1 MKKYIL
7 IPLIL
12 FLGSISLLNSQT
24 IDSEKIKD
32 NVLKK
37 FQKKIID
44 QGDAGGNVVMLYK
57 NGKIIYHHIQNS
69 YKKGDKFITD
79 QTLFPIWSMS
89 KPITTIAVLILR
101 EKNLLKFDDPVS
113 KYIPSYANL
122 KCKSVNGIVDCKNE
136 LRVIHLLTH
145 TSGFIYYDD
154 FMLDAIRS
162 ENLDELMEKIREEPL
177 EFEPGKQ
184 YRYGLNQDILGKVV
198 ESASGM
204 SFYSF

>member
-44 QGDAGGNVVMLYK
+44 QGDAGGNVVMLHK

-69 YKKGDKFITD
+69 YK
-79 QTLFPIWSMS
+79 
-89 KPITTIAVLILR
+89 R
-101 EKNLLKFDDPVS
+101 ETN
-113 KYIPSYANL
+113 
-122 KCKSVNGIVDCKNE
+122 
-136 LRVIHLLTH
+136 
-145 TSGFIYYDD
+145 
-154 FMLDAIRS
+154 
-162 ENLDELMEKIREEPL
+162 
-177 EFEPGKQ
+177 
-184 YRYGLNQDILGKVV
+184 
-198 ESASGM
+198 
-204 SFYSF
+204 